1 MQLEDVLMRRA
12 SRGDTLVEVLLGVTI
27 FSLVAVI
34 TLETMNRGMAISQYA
49 LETTLV
55 RQQVDAQAE
64 MLRYTHDTKSD
75 IWKKLVADNA
85 VSIATVGDNEGG
97 LGLAACPDNFSNRE
111 FALVATPAHASKI
124 SILNNPGDYKQA
136 ETYAR
141 VDGDTKKT
149 YGISV
154 RLVKPSTA
162 NGSKDSNK
170 YDAYIK
176 ACWMPVG
183 SKMPATI
190 GTIVR
195 LYDSGR

>member
-1 MQLEDVLMRRA
+1 MRKLN
-12 SRGDTLVEVLLGVTI
+12 RGDTLVEVLLGVTI

-34 TLETMNRGMAISQYA
+34 ALETMNRGMAIAQYS

-64 MLRYTHDTKSD
+64 MLRYAHDMKNDT
-75 IWKKLVADNA
+75 WKKLVDNNSESVSA
-85 VSIATVGDNEGG
+85 VNGNEGN
-97 LGLAACPDNFSNRE
+97 LGVEKCPDDFSTKE
-111 FALVATPAHASKI
+111 FALAATPSLASKI
-124 SILNNPGDYKQA
+124 SILNNPGDYKA
-136 ETYAR
+136 TETYAR
-141 VDGDTKKT
+141 VDSDTKKT

-162 NGSKDSNK
+162 TGSRDSNK

-195 LYDSGR
+195 LYDSGL

>member
-1 MQLEDVLMRRA
+1 MRKLN
-12 SRGDTLVEVLLGVTI
+12 RGDTLVEVLLGVTI
-27 FSLVAVI
+27 FSLVAVVA
-34 TLETMNRGMAISQYA
+34 LETMNRGMAIAQYS

-64 MLRYTHDTKSD
+64 MLRYAHDMKNDT
-75 IWKKLVADNA
+75 WKKLVDNNSVSVSA
-85 VSIATVGDNEGG
+85 VNGNEGN
-97 LGLAACPDNFSNRE
+97 LGVEKCPDDFSTKE
-111 FALVATPAHASKI
+111 FALAATPSLASKI
-124 SILNNPGDYKQA
+124 SILNNPGDYKAA

-141 VDGDTKKT
+141 VDSDTKKT

-162 NGSKDSNK
+162 TGSRDSNK

-195 LYDSGR
+195 LYDSGL

>member
-1 MQLEDVLMRRA
+1 
-12 SRGDTLVEVLLGVTI
+12 
-27 FSLVAVI
+27 
-34 TLETMNRGMAISQYA
+34 
-49 LETTLV
+49 LV

-64 MLRYTHDTKSD
+64 MLRYAHDMKNDT
-75 IWKKLVADNA
+75 WKKLVDNNSVSVSA
-85 VSIATVGDNEGG
+85 VNGNEGN
-97 LGLAACPDNFSNRE
+97 LGVEKCPDDFSTKE
-111 FALVATPAHASKI
+111 FALAATSSLASKI
-124 SILNNPGDYKQA
+124 SILNNPGDYKAA

-141 VDGDTKKT
+141 VDSDTKKT

-162 NGSKDSNK
+162 TGSRDSNK

-183 SKMPATI
+183 SKMPATL

-195 LYDSGR
+195 LYDSGL

>member
-1 MQLEDVLMRRA
+1 MRKLN
-12 SRGDTLVEVLLGVTI
+12 RGDTLVEVLLGVTI

-34 TLETMNRGMAISQYA
+34 ALETMNRGMAIAQYS

-64 MLRYTHDTKSD
+64 MIRYAHDMKNDT
-75 IWKKLVADNA
+75 WKKLVDNNSVSVSA
-85 VSIATVGDNEGG
+85 VNGNEGN
-97 LGLAACPDNFSNRE
+97 LGVEKCPDDFSTKE
-111 FALVATPAHASKI
+111 FALAATSSLASKI
-124 SILNNPGDYKQA
+124 SILNNPGDYKAA

-141 VDGDTKKT
+141 VDSDTKKT

-162 NGSKDSNK
+162 TGSRDSNK

-183 SKMPATI
+183 SKMPATL

-195 LYDSGR
+195 LYDSGL

>member
-1 MQLEDVLMRRA
+1 MRKFN
-12 SRGDTLVEVLLGVTI
+12 RGDTLVEVLLGVTI

-34 TLETMNRGMAISQYA
+34 ALETMNRGMAIAQYS

-64 MLRYTHDTKSD
+64 MLRYAHDMKNDT
-75 IWKKLVADNA
+75 WKKLVDNNS
-85 VSIATVGDNEGG
+85 VSVSVVNDNEGN
-97 LGLAACPDNFSNRE
+97 LGVEKCPDDFSTKE
-111 FALVATPAHASKI
+111 FALAATPSLASKI
-124 SILNNPGDYKQA
+124 SILNNPGDYKAA

-141 VDGDTKKT
+141 VDSDTKKT

-162 NGSKDSNK
+162 TGSRDSNK

-183 SKMPATI
+183 SKMPATL

-195 LYDSGR
+195 LYDSGL

>member
-1 MQLEDVLMRRA
+1 MRKLN
-12 SRGDTLVEVLLGVTI
+12 RGDTLVEVLLGVTI

-34 TLETMNRGMAISQYA
+34 ALETMNRGMAIAQYS

-64 MLRYTHDTKSD
+64 MLRYAHDMKNDT
-75 IWKKLVADNA
+75 WKKLVDSNSVSVSA
-85 VSIATVGDNEGG
+85 VNGNEGN
-97 LGLAACPDNFSNRE
+97 LGVEKCPDDFSTKE
-111 FALVATPAHASKI
+111 FALAATPSLASKI
-124 SILNNPGDYKQA
+124 SILNNPGDYKAA

-162 NGSKDSNK
+162 TGSRDSNK

-195 LYDSGR
+195 LYDSGL

>member
-1 MQLEDVLMRRA
+1 MRKFN
-12 SRGDTLVEVLLGVTI
+12 RGDTLVEVLLGVTI

-34 TLETMNRGMAISQYA
+34 ALETMNRGMAITQYS

-64 MLRYTHDTKSD
+64 MIRYAHDMKNDT
-75 IWKKLVADNA
+75 WKKLVDNNSVSVSA
-85 VSIATVGDNEGG
+85 VNDNEGN
-97 LGLAACPDNFSNRE
+97 LGTEKCPDDFSTKE
-111 FALVATPAHASKI
+111 FALAATPSLASKI
-124 SILNNPGDYKQA
+124 SILNNPGDYKAA

-141 VDGDTKKT
+141 VDSDTKKT

-162 NGSKDSNK
+162 TGSRDSNK

-195 LYDSGR
+195 LYDSGL

>member
-1 MQLEDVLMRRA
+1 MRKFN
-12 SRGDTLVEVLLGVTI
+12 RGDTLVEVLLGVTI

-34 TLETMNRGMAISQYA
+34 ALETMNRGMAIAQYS

-64 MLRYTHDTKSD
+64 MIRYAHDMKNDT
-75 IWKKLVADNA
+75 WKKLVDNNSVSVSA
-85 VSIATVGDNEGG
+85 VNDNEGN
-97 LGLAACPDNFSNRE
+97 LGVEKCPDDFSTKE
-111 FALVATPAHASKI
+111 FALAATPSLASKI
-124 SILNNPGDYKQA
+124 SILNNPGDYKAA

-141 VDGDTKKT
+141 VDSDTKKT

-154 RLVKPSTA
+154 RLVKPSTTT
-162 NGSKDSNK
+162 GSRDSNK

-195 LYDSGR
+195 LYDSGL

>member
-1 MQLEDVLMRRA
+1 MLKLN
-12 SRGDTLVEVLLGVTI
+12 RGDTLVEVLLGVTI

-34 TLETMNRGMAISQYA
+34 ALETMNRGMAIAQYS

-64 MLRYTHDTKSD
+64 MLRYAHDMKNDT
-75 IWKKLVADNA
+75 WKKLVDNNSVSVSA
-85 VSIATVGDNEGG
+85 VNGNEGN
-97 LGLAACPDNFSNRE
+97 LGVEKCPDDFSTKE
-111 FALVATPAHASKI
+111 FALAATPSLASKI
-124 SILNNPGDYKQA
+124 SILNNPGDYKAA

-141 VDGDTKKT
+141 VDSDTKKT

-162 NGSKDSNK
+162 TGSRDSNK

-195 LYDSGR
+195 LYDSGL

>member
-1 MQLEDVLMRRA
+1 MRKFN
-12 SRGDTLVEVLLGVTI
+12 RGDTIVEVLLGVTI
-27 FSLVAVI
+27 FSMVAVI

-55 RQQVDAQAE
+55 RQQIDAQAE
-64 MLRYTHDTKSD
+64 MLRYAHDTKSD
-75 IWKKLVADNA
+75 IWKKLADNNS
-85 VSIATVGDNEGG
+85 VSVSSVNDNEGG
-97 LGLAACPDNFSNRE
+97 LGAESCPDNFSNKE
-111 FALVATPAHASKI
+111 FALAATPSLGSKI
-124 SILNNPGDYKQA
+124 SILNNPGDYKPA

-141 VDGDTKKT
+141 VDGSTKKT
-149 YGISV
+149 YGIAV
-154 RLVKPSTA
+154 RLVKPSMA
-162 NGSKDSNK
+162 VGSRDSNK

>member
-1 MQLEDVLMRRA
+1 MRKFN
-12 SRGDTLVEVLLGVTI
+12 RGDTLVEVLLGVTI
-27 FSLVAVI
+27 FSLVAVVA
-34 TLETMNRGMAISQYA
+34 LETMNRGMAIAQYS

-64 MLRYTHDTKSD
+64 MLRYAHDMKNDT
-75 IWKKLVADNA
+75 WKKLVDNNS
-85 VSIATVGDNEGG
+85 VSVSVVNDNEGN
-97 LGLAACPDNFSNRE
+97 LGVEKCPDDFSTKE
-111 FALVATPAHASKI
+111 FALAATPSLASKI
-124 SILNNPGDYKQA
+124 SILNNPGDYKAA

-141 VDGDTKKT
+141 VDSDTKKT
-149 YGISV
+149 YGVSV
-154 RLVKPSTA
+154 RLVKPSTTT
-162 NGSKDSNK
+162 GSRDSNK

-195 LYDSGR
+195 LYDSGL

>member
-1 MQLEDVLMRRA
+1 MRNLN
-12 SRGDTLVEVLLGVTI
+12 RGDTLVEVLLGVTI
-27 FSLVAVI
+27 FSLVAVVA
-34 TLETMNRGMAISQYA
+34 LETMNRGMAIAQYS

-64 MLRYTHDTKSD
+64 MLRYAHDMKNDT
-75 IWKKLVADNA
+75 WKKLVDNNSVSVSA
-85 VSIATVGDNEGG
+85 VSGNEGN
-97 LGLAACPDNFSNRE
+97 LGVEKCPDDFSTKE
-111 FALVATPAHASKI
+111 FALAATPSLASKI
-124 SILNNPGDYKQA
+124 SILNNPGDYKAA

-141 VDGDTKKT
+141 VDSDTKKT

-162 NGSKDSNK
+162 TGSRDSNK

-195 LYDSGR
+195 LYDSGL

>member
-1 MQLEDVLMRRA
+1 MRKLN
-12 SRGDTLVEVLLGVTI
+12 RGDTLVEVLLGVTI

-34 TLETMNRGMAISQYA
+34 ALETMNRGMAIAQYS

-55 RQQVDAQAE
+55 RQQIDAQAE
-64 MLRYTHDTKSD
+64 MIRYAHDMKNDT
-75 IWKKLVADNA
+75 WKKLVDNNSVSVSA
-85 VSIATVGDNEGG
+85 VNGNEGN
-97 LGLAACPDNFSNRE
+97 LGVEKCPDDFSTKE
-111 FALVATPAHASKI
+111 FALAATPSLASKI
-124 SILNNPGDYKQA
+124 SILNNPGDYKAA

-141 VDGDTKKT
+141 VDSDTKKT

-162 NGSKDSNK
+162 TGSRDSNK

-195 LYDSGR
+195 LYDSGL

>member
-1 MQLEDVLMRRA
+1 MRKLN
-12 SRGDTLVEVLLGVTI
+12 RGDTLVEVLLGVTI
-27 FSLVAVI
+27 FSLVAVVA
-34 TLETMNRGMAISQYA
+34 LETMNRGMAIAQYS

-64 MLRYTHDTKSD
+64 MIRYAHDMKNDT
-75 IWKKLVADNA
+75 WKKLVDNNSVSVSA
-85 VSIATVGDNEGG
+85 VNGNEGN
-97 LGLAACPDNFSNRE
+97 LGVEKCPDDFSTKE
-111 FALVATPAHASKI
+111 FALAATPSLASKI
-124 SILNNPGDYKQA
+124 SILNNPGDYKAA

-141 VDGDTKKT
+141 VDSDTKKT

-154 RLVKPSTA
+154 RLVKPSTTT
-162 NGSKDSNK
+162 GSRDSNK

-195 LYDSGR
+195 LYDSGL

>member
-1 MQLEDVLMRRA
+1 MRREVVLMRKFN
-12 SRGDTLVEVLLGVTI
+12 RGDTLVEVLLGVTI

-34 TLETMNRGMAISQYA
+34 ALETMNRGMAIAQYS

-64 MLRYTHDTKSD
+64 MLRYAHDMKNDT
-75 IWKKLVADNA
+75 WKKLVDNNSVSVSA
-85 VSIATVGDNEGG
+85 VNDNEGN
-97 LGLAACPDNFSNRE
+97 LGVEKCPDDFSTKE
-111 FALVATPAHASKI
+111 FALAATPSLASKI
-124 SILNNPGDYKQA
+124 SILNNPGDYKAA

-141 VDGDTKKT
+141 VDSDTKKT

-162 NGSKDSNK
+162 TGSRDSNK

-176 ACWMPVG
+176 VCWMPVG

-195 LYDSGR
+195 LYDSGL

>member
-1 MQLEDVLMRRA
+1 MRRLN
-12 SRGDTLVEVLLGVTI
+12 RGDTLVEVLLGVTI

-34 TLETMNRGMAISQYA
+34 ALETMNRGMAIAQYS

-64 MLRYTHDTKSD
+64 MLRYAHDMKNDT
-75 IWKKLVADNA
+75 WKKLVDNNSVSVSA
-85 VSIATVGDNEGG
+85 VNDNEGN
-97 LGLAACPDNFSNRE
+97 LGVEKCPDDFSTKE
-111 FALVATPAHASKI
+111 FALAATPSLASKI
-124 SILNNPGDYKQA
+124 SILNNPGDYKAA

-141 VDGDTKKT
+141 VDSDTKKT
-149 YGISV
+149 YGVSV
-154 RLVKPSTA
+154 RLVKPSTTT
-162 NGSKDSNK
+162 GSRDSNK

-195 LYDSGR
+195 LYDSGL

>member
-1 MQLEDVLMRRA
+1 MRKFN
-12 SRGDTLVEVLLGVTI
+12 RGDTLVEVLLGVTI

-34 TLETMNRGMAISQYA
+34 ALETMNRGMAIAQYS

-64 MLRYTHDTKSD
+64 MLRYAHDMKNDT
-75 IWKKLVADNA
+75 WKKLVDNNS
-85 VSIATVGDNEGG
+85 VSVSVVNDNEGN
-97 LGLAACPDNFSNRE
+97 LGVEKCPDDFSTKE
-111 FALVATPAHASKI
+111 FALAATPSLASKI
-124 SILNNPGDYKQA
+124 SILNNPGDYKAA

-141 VDGDTKKT
+141 VDSDTKKT

-154 RLVKPSTA
+154 RLVKPSTTT
-162 NGSKDSNK
+162 GSRDSNK

-195 LYDSGR
+195 LYDSGL

>member
-1 MQLEDVLMRRA
+1 MRKFN
-12 SRGDTLVEVLLGVTI
+12 RGDTLVEVLLGVTI

-34 TLETMNRGMAISQYA
+34 ALETMNRGMAIAQYS

-64 MLRYTHDTKSD
+64 MLRYAHDMKNDT
-75 IWKKLVADNA
+75 WKKLVDNNSVSVSA
-85 VSIATVGDNEGG
+85 VNDNEGN
-97 LGLAACPDNFSNRE
+97 LGVEKCPDDFSTKE
-111 FALVATPAHASKI
+111 FALAATPSLASKI
-124 SILNNPGDYKQA
+124 SILNNPGDYKAA

-141 VDGDTKKT
+141 VDSDTKKT

-154 RLVKPSTA
+154 RLVKPSTTT
-162 NGSKDSNK
+162 GSRDSNK

-183 SKMPATI
+183 SKMPATF

-195 LYDSGR
+195 LYDSGL

>member
-1 MQLEDVLMRRA
+1 MRKFN
-12 SRGDTLVEVLLGVTI
+12 RGDTLVEVLLGVTI

-34 TLETMNRGMAISQYA
+34 ALETMNRGMAIAQYS

-64 MLRYTHDTKSD
+64 MLRYAHDMKNDT
-75 IWKKLVADNA
+75 WKKLVDNNSVSVSA
-85 VSIATVGDNEGG
+85 VNDNEGN
-97 LGLAACPDNFSNRE
+97 LGVEKCPDDFSTKE
-111 FALVATPAHASKI
+111 FALVATPSLASKI
-124 SILNNPGDYKQA
+124 SILNNPGDYRAA

-141 VDGDTKKT
+141 VDSDTKKT

-162 NGSKDSNK
+162 TGSRDSNK

-195 LYDSGR
+195 LYDSGL

>member
-1 MQLEDVLMRRA
+1 MRKFN
-12 SRGDTLVEVLLGVTI
+12 RGDTLVEVLLGVTI

-34 TLETMNRGMAISQYA
+34 ALETMNRGMAIAQYS

-64 MLRYTHDTKSD
+64 MLRYAHDMKNDT
-75 IWKKLVADNA
+75 WKKLVDNNSVSVSA
-85 VSIATVGDNEGG
+85 VNDNEGN
-97 LGLAACPDNFSNRE
+97 LGVEKCPDDFSTKE
-111 FALVATPAHASKI
+111 FALAATPSLASKI
-124 SILNNPGDYKQA
+124 SVLNNPGDYKAA

-141 VDGDTKKT
+141 VDSDTKKT

-162 NGSKDSNK
+162 TGSRDSNK

-195 LYDSGR
+195 LYDSGL

>member
-1 MQLEDVLMRRA
+1 MRKLN
-12 SRGDTLVEVLLGVTI
+12 RGDTLVEVLLGVTI
-27 FSLVAVI
+27 FSLVAVVA
-34 TLETMNRGMAISQYA
+34 LETMNRGMAIAQYS

-64 MLRYTHDTKSD
+64 MIRYAHDMKNDT
-75 IWKKLVADNA
+75 WKKLVDNNSVSVSA
-85 VSIATVGDNEGG
+85 VNSNEGN
-97 LGLAACPDNFSNRE
+97 LGAEKCPDDFSTKE
-111 FALVATPAHASKI
+111 FALAATPSLASKI
-124 SILNNPGDYKQA
+124 SILNNPGDYKAA

-141 VDGDTKKT
+141 VDSDTKKT
-149 YGISV
+149 YGVSV
-154 RLVKPSTA
+154 RLVKPSTTT
-162 NGSKDSNK
+162 GSRDSNK

-195 LYDSGR
+195 LYDSGL

>member
-1 MQLEDVLMRRA
+1 MRKLN
-12 SRGDTLVEVLLGVTI
+12 RGDTLVEVLLGVTI
-27 FSLVAVI
+27 FSLVAVVA
-34 TLETMNRGMAISQYA
+34 LETMNRGMAIAQYS

-64 MLRYTHDTKSD
+64 MLRYAHDMKNDT
-75 IWKKLVADNA
+75 WKKLVDNNSVSVSA
-85 VSIATVGDNEGG
+85 VNDNEGN
-97 LGLAACPDNFSNRE
+97 LGVEKCPDDFSTKE
-111 FALVATPAHASKI
+111 FALAATPSLASKI
-124 SILNNPGDYKQA
+124 SILNNPGDYKAA

-141 VDGDTKKT
+141 VDSDTKKT
-149 YGISV
+149 YGVSV
-154 RLVKPSTA
+154 RLVKPSTTT
-162 NGSKDSNK
+162 GSRDSNK

-195 LYDSGR
+195 LYDSGL

>member
-1 MQLEDVLMRRA
+1 MRKFN
-12 SRGDTLVEVLLGVTI
+12 RGDTLVEVLLGVTI

-34 TLETMNRGMAISQYA
+34 ALETMNRGMAIAQYS

-64 MLRYTHDTKSD
+64 MLRYAHDMKNDT
-75 IWKKLVADNA
+75 WKKLVDNNSVSVSA
-85 VSIATVGDNEGG
+85 VNDNEGNFG
-97 LGLAACPDNFSNRE
+97 VEKCPDDFSTKE
-111 FALVATPAHASKI
+111 FALAATPSLASKI
-124 SILNNPGDYKQA
+124 SILNNPGDYKAA

-141 VDGDTKKT
+141 VDSDTKKT

-162 NGSKDSNK
+162 TGSRDSNK

-195 LYDSGR
+195 LYDSGL

>member
-1 MQLEDVLMRRA
+1 MRKFN
-12 SRGDTLVEVLLGVTI
+12 RGDTLVEVLLGVTI

-34 TLETMNRGMAISQYA
+34 ALETMNRGMAIAQYS

-64 MLRYTHDTKSD
+64 MLRYAHDMKNDT
-75 IWKKLVADNA
+75 WKKLVDNNSVSVSA
-85 VSIATVGDNEGG
+85 VNSNEGN
-97 LGLAACPDNFSNRE
+97 LGAEKCPDDFSTKE
-111 FALVATPAHASKI
+111 FALAATPSLASKI
-124 SILNNPGDYKQA
+124 SILNNPGDYKAA

-141 VDGDTKKT
+141 VDSDTKKT

-154 RLVKPSTA
+154 RLVKPSTTT
-162 NGSKDSNK
+162 GSRDSNK

-195 LYDSGR
+195 LYDSGL

>member
-1 MQLEDVLMRRA
+1 MRRLN
-12 SRGDTLVEVLLGVTI
+12 RGDTLVEVLLGVTI

-34 TLETMNRGMAISQYA
+34 ALETMNRGMAIAQYS

-64 MLRYTHDTKSD
+64 MIRYAHDMKNDT
-75 IWKKLVADNA
+75 WKKLVDNNSVSVSA
-85 VSIATVGDNEGG
+85 VNGNEGN
-97 LGLAACPDNFSNRE
+97 LGVEKCPDDFSTKE
-111 FALVATPAHASKI
+111 FALAATPSLASKI
-124 SILNNPGDYKQA
+124 SILNNPGDYKAA

-141 VDGDTKKT
+141 VDSDTKKT

-154 RLVKPSTA
+154 RLVKPSTTT
-162 NGSKDSNK
+162 GSRDSNK

-195 LYDSGR
+195 LYDSGL

>member
-1 MQLEDVLMRRA
+1 MRKLN
-12 SRGDTLVEVLLGVTI
+12 RGDTLVEVLLGVTI

-34 TLETMNRGMAISQYA
+34 ALETMNRGMAIAQHS

-64 MLRYTHDTKSD
+64 MLRYAHDMKNDT
-75 IWKKLVADNA
+75 WKKLVDNNSVSVSA
-85 VSIATVGDNEGG
+85 VNGNEGN
-97 LGLAACPDNFSNRE
+97 LGVEKCPDDFSTKE
-111 FALVATPAHASKI
+111 FALAATPSLASKI
-124 SILNNPGDYKQA
+124 SILNNPGDYKA
-136 ETYAR
+136 TETYAR
-141 VDGDTKKT
+141 VDSDTKKT

-162 NGSKDSNK
+162 TGSRDSNK

-183 SKMPATI
+183 SKMPATL

-195 LYDSGR
+195 LYDSGL

>member
-1 MQLEDVLMRRA
+1 MRKLN
-12 SRGDTLVEVLLGVTI
+12 RGDTLVEVLLGVTI
-27 FSLVAVI
+27 FSLVAVVA
-34 TLETMNRGMAISQYA
+34 LETMNRGMAIAQYS

-64 MLRYTHDTKSD
+64 MIRYAHDMKNDT
-75 IWKKLVADNA
+75 WKKLVDNNSVSVSA
-85 VSIATVGDNEGG
+85 VNDNEGN
-97 LGLAACPDNFSNRE
+97 LGVEKCPDDFSTKE
-111 FALVATPAHASKI
+111 FALAATPSLASKI
-124 SILNNPGDYKQA
+124 SILNNPGDYKAA

-141 VDGDTKKT
+141 VDSDTKKT

-154 RLVKPSTA
+154 RLVKPSTTT
-162 NGSKDSNK
+162 GSRDSNK

-195 LYDSGR
+195 LYDSGL

>member
-1 MQLEDVLMRRA
+1 MRKFN
-12 SRGDTLVEVLLGVTI
+12 RGDTLVEVLLGVTI

-34 TLETMNRGMAISQYA
+34 ALETMNRGMAIAQYS

-64 MLRYTHDTKSD
+64 MIRYAHDMKNDT
-75 IWKKLVADNA
+75 WKKLVDNNSVSVSA
-85 VSIATVGDNEGG
+85 VNDNEGN
-97 LGLAACPDNFSNRE
+97 LGVEKCPDDFSTKE
-111 FALVATPAHASKI
+111 FALAATPSLASKI
-124 SILNNPGDYKQA
+124 SILNNPGDYKAA
-136 ETYAR
+136 ETYTR
-141 VDGDTKKT
+141 VDSDTKKT

-162 NGSKDSNK
+162 TGSRDSNK

-195 LYDSGR
+195 LYDSGL

>member
-1 MQLEDVLMRRA
+1 MRKFN
-12 SRGDTLVEVLLGVTI
+12 RGDTLVEVLLGVTI

-34 TLETMNRGMAISQYA
+34 ALETMNRGMAIAQYS

-64 MLRYTHDTKSD
+64 MLRYAHDMKNDT
-75 IWKKLVADNA
+75 WKKLVDNNSVSVSA
-85 VSIATVGDNEGG
+85 VNDNEGS
-97 LGLAACPDNFSNRE
+97 LGVEKCPDDFSTKE
-111 FALVATPAHASKI
+111 FALAATPSLASKI
-124 SILNNPGDYKQA
+124 SILNNPGDYKAA

-141 VDGDTKKT
+141 VDSDAKKT

-154 RLVKPSTA
+154 RLVKPSTVT
-162 NGSKDSNK
+162 GSRDSNK

-195 LYDSGR
+195 LYDSGL

>member
-1 MQLEDVLMRRA
+1 MRKLN
-12 SRGDTLVEVLLGVTI
+12 RGDTLVEVLLGVTI

-34 TLETMNRGMAISQYA
+34 ALETMNRGMAIAQYS

-64 MLRYTHDTKSD
+64 MLRYAHDMKNDT
-75 IWKKLVADNA
+75 WKKLVDNNSVSVSA
-85 VSIATVGDNEGG
+85 VNDNEGN
-97 LGLAACPDNFSNRE
+97 LGVEKCPDDFSTKE
-111 FALVATPAHASKI
+111 FALAATPSLASKI
-124 SILNNPGDYKQA
+124 SILNNPGDYKAA

-141 VDGDTKKT
+141 VDSDTKKT
-149 YGISV
+149 YGVSV
-154 RLVKPSTA
+154 RLVKPSTTT
-162 NGSKDSNK
+162 GSRDSNK

-195 LYDSGR
+195 LYDSGL

>member
-1 MQLEDVLMRRA
+1 MRKFN
-12 SRGDTLVEVLLGVTI
+12 RGDTLVEVLLGVTI

-34 TLETMNRGMAISQYA
+34 ALETMNRGMAIAQYS
-49 LETTLV
+49 LETILV

-64 MLRYTHDTKSD
+64 MLRYAHDMKNDT
-75 IWKKLVADNA
+75 WKKLVDNNSVSVSA
-85 VSIATVGDNEGG
+85 VNDNEGN
-97 LGLAACPDNFSNRE
+97 LGVEKCPDDFSTKE
-111 FALVATPAHASKI
+111 FALAATPSLASKI
-124 SILNNPGDYKQA
+124 SILNNPGDYKAA

-141 VDGDTKKT
+141 VDSDTKKT

-154 RLVKPSTA
+154 RLVKPSTTT
-162 NGSKDSNK
+162 GSRDSNK

-195 LYDSGR
+195 LYDSGL

>member
-1 MQLEDVLMRRA
+1 MRKFN
-12 SRGDTLVEVLLGVTI
+12 RGDTLVEVLLGVTI

-34 TLETMNRGMAISQYA
+34 ALETMNRGMTIAQYS

-64 MLRYTHDTKSD
+64 MLRYAHDMKNDT
-75 IWKKLVADNA
+75 WKKLVDNNSVSVSA
-85 VSIATVGDNEGG
+85 VNDNEGN
-97 LGLAACPDNFSNRE
+97 LGVEKCPDDFSTKE
-111 FALVATPAHASKI
+111 FALAATPSLASKI
-124 SILNNPGDYKQA
+124 SILNNPGDYKAA

-141 VDGDTKKT
+141 VDSDTKKT

-162 NGSKDSNK
+162 TGSRDSNK

-195 LYDSGR
+195 LYDSGL

>member
-1 MQLEDVLMRRA
+1 MRKFN
-12 SRGDTLVEVLLGVTI
+12 RGDTLVEVLLGVTI

-34 TLETMNRGMAISQYA
+34 ALETMNRGMAIAQYS

-64 MLRYTHDTKSD
+64 MLRYAHDMKNDT
-75 IWKKLVADNA
+75 WKKLVDNNS
-85 VSIATVGDNEGG
+85 VSVSVVNDNEGN
-97 LGLAACPDNFSNRE
+97 LGVEKCPDDFSTKE
-111 FALVATPAHASKI
+111 FALAATPLLASKI
-124 SILNNPGDYKQA
+124 SILNNPGDYKAA

-141 VDGDTKKT
+141 VDSDTKKT

-162 NGSKDSNK
+162 TGSRDSNK

-195 LYDSGR
+195 LYDSGL

>member
-1 MQLEDVLMRRA
+1 MRKFN
-12 SRGDTLVEVLLGVTI
+12 RGDTLVEVLLGVTI

-34 TLETMNRGMAISQYA
+34 ALETMNRGMAIAQYS

-64 MLRYTHDTKSD
+64 MIRYAHDMKNDT
-75 IWKKLVADNA
+75 WKKLVDNNS
-85 VSIATVGDNEGG
+85 VSVSVVNDNEGN
-97 LGLAACPDNFSNRE
+97 LGVEKCPDDFSTKE
-111 FALVATPAHASKI
+111 FALAATPSLASKI
-124 SILNNPGDYKQA
+124 SILNNPGDYKAA

-141 VDGDTKKT
+141 VDSDTKKT

-162 NGSKDSNK
+162 TGSRDSNK

-195 LYDSGR
+195 LYDSGL

>member
-1 MQLEDVLMRRA
+1 MRKF

-34 TLETMNRGMAISQYA
+34 ALETMNRGMAIAQYS

-64 MLRYTHDTKSD
+64 MIRYAHDMKNDT
-75 IWKKLVADNA
+75 WKKLVDNNS
-85 VSIATVGDNEGG
+85 VSVSVVNDNEGN
-97 LGLAACPDNFSNRE
+97 LGVEKCPDDFSTKE
-111 FALVATPAHASKI
+111 FALAATPSLASKI
-124 SILNNPGDYKQA
+124 SILNNPGDYKAA

-141 VDGDTKKT
+141 VDSDTKKT

-154 RLVKPSTA
+154 RLVKPSTTT
-162 NGSKDSNK
+162 GSRDSNK

-195 LYDSGR
+195 LYDSGL

>member
-1 MQLEDVLMRRA
+1 MRKFN
-12 SRGDTLVEVLLGVTI
+12 RGDTLVEVLLGVTI
-27 FSLVAVI
+27 FSLVAVVA
-34 TLETMNRGMAISQYA
+34 LETMNRGMAIAQYS

-64 MLRYTHDTKSD
+64 MLRYAHDMKNDT
-75 IWKKLVADNA
+75 WKKLVDNNSVSVSA
-85 VSIATVGDNEGG
+85 VNGNEGN
-97 LGLAACPDNFSNRE
+97 LGVEKCPDDFSTKE
-111 FALVATPAHASKI
+111 FALAATPSLASKI
-124 SILNNPGDYKQA
+124 SILNNPGDYKAA

-141 VDGDTKKT
+141 IDSDTKKT

-162 NGSKDSNK
+162 TGSRDSNK

-195 LYDSGR
+195 LYDSGL

>member
-1 MQLEDVLMRRA
+1 MRKFN
-12 SRGDTLVEVLLGVTI
+12 RGDTLVEVLLGVTI

-34 TLETMNRGMAISQYA
+34 ALETMNRGMAIAQYS

-64 MLRYTHDTKSD
+64 MLRYAHDMKNDT
-75 IWKKLVADNA
+75 WKKLVDDNSVSVSA
-85 VSIATVGDNEGG
+85 VNDNEGN
-97 LGLAACPDNFSNRE
+97 LGVEKCPDDFSTKE
-111 FALVATPAHASKI
+111 FALAATPSLASKI
-124 SILNNPGDYKQA
+124 SILNNPGDYKAA

-141 VDGDTKKT
+141 VDSDTKKT

-154 RLVKPSTA
+154 RLVKPSTTT
-162 NGSKDSNK
+162 GSRDSNK

-195 LYDSGR
+195 LYDSGL

>member
-1 MQLEDVLMRRA
+1 MRKFN
-12 SRGDTLVEVLLGVTI
+12 RGDTLVEVLLGVTI

-34 TLETMNRGMAISQYA
+34 ALETMNRGMAIAQYS

-64 MLRYTHDTKSD
+64 MIRYAHDMKNDT
-75 IWKKLVADNA
+75 WKKLVDNNSVSVSA
-85 VSIATVGDNEGG
+85 VNDNEGN
-97 LGLAACPDNFSNRE
+97 LGVEKCPDDFSTKE
-111 FALVATPAHASKI
+111 FALAATPSLASKI
-124 SILNNPGDYKQA
+124 SILNNPGDYKAA

-141 VDGDTKKT
+141 VDSDTKKT

-154 RLVKPSTA
+154 RLVKPSMVT
-162 NGSKDSNK
+162 GSRDSNK

-195 LYDSGR
+195 LYDSGL